1 NPDEKTFDPN
11 CLNWVN
17 ASTYIEA
24 SEKYVANYCETRP
37 VTSDGKRTG
46 ESKKVCVNGVVTWTP
61 GDVTVAQKRGGLVSI
76 VSTRGYSS
84 QMPNTIIGIDKWMR
98 DNRDTVEG
106 MLSAIF
112 EGGDQV
118 RSNPRAFQHGA
129 EISAKVY
136 DESD

>member
-61 GDVTVAQKRGGLVSI
+61 GNVTVAEKRGGLVSI
-76 VSTRGYSS
+76 VSTREYSS
-84 QMPNTIIGIDKWMR
+84 QMPNVIIGNKSWMAK
-98 DNRDTVEG
+98 NRKLVTG

-112 EGGDQV
+112 EAGDKIK
-118 RSNPRAFQHGA
+118 A
-129 EISAKVY
+129 
-136 DESD
+136 SDDALKQAAAI